1 LANIGITS
9 PALPQGVE
17 NARWVILDMWKMG
30 LLQTPSHLAGSCA
43 IGIVQP
49 GFFLLPN
56 SQGEQLGVPLF
67 ETLGTRT
74 KKSLSEGENQRWGE
88 DEYPPQKIFETYGP
102 ATWVQDGSWGYQ
114 LLFTYSIKSLGYKW

>member
-1 LANIGITS
+1 V
-9 PALPQGVE
+9 VE
-17 NARWVILDMWKMG
+17 NAKWDILDRWKMG
-30 LLQTPSHLAGSCA
+30 LLQTPFYLDRKLYNRDCPA
-43 IGIVQP
+43 

-102 ATWVQDGSWGYQ
+102 ATWVQDGSWGNQ